1 MPTYRCFC
9 TTTDNRI
16 ITGAQVTADSLPSAV
31 EAADKLWQMVPEF
44 HLVEVWLGRDRVCPS
59 EVGPKAAC
67 WIRHMSGD
75 PMSASCQKREASGLC
90 RF

>member
-1 MPTYRCFC
+1 VSTYRCFC

-16 ITGAQVTADSLPSAV
+16 ITGAQVTADNLPSAV

-44 HLVEVWLGRDRVCPS
+44 DLVEVWLGRNRVCPS
-59 EVGPKAAC
+59 EVGPKVAC
-67 WIRHMSGD
+67 WIRHMSGG
-75 PMSASCQKREASGLC
+75 PMPSSCQKREASGLC